1 MNKITVTY
9 LHRDEVVLVPGHH
22 AAQPDDAALAV
33 LVLPQAPQHRLSQ
46 LVHAWWEG
54 HWLLGTVSRS
64 WFRPG
69 RRGTGY

>member
-33 LVLPQAPQHRLSQ
+33 LVLPQALQHRLSQ

-54 HWLLGTVSRS
+54 HWLLGVQDAALVVLVL
-64 WFRPG
+64 PQAP
-69 RRGTGY
+69 